1 MLNVVFE
8 WRSESSLPALR
19 VARYLVVAK
28 QTRYGPGLRR
38 RRDLAR
44 DSRVPECI
52 RGPPTR
58 RRRGDRVQRRPISRH
73 VLQYSPASDTAMR
86 AAVDIDGGHAPH
98 EGL

>member
-1 MLNVVFE
+1 MVNVVFE

-52 RGPPTR
+52 RGAP
-58 RRRGDRVQRRPISRH
+58 
-73 VLQYSPASDTAMR
+73 DTPSAW
-86 AAVDIDGGHAPH
+86 
-98 EGL
+98 